1 VSSTD
6 KIDQM
11 ERAVMEMD
19 AVVDLMATADIR
31 QLKKETLGNIS
42 WLFDDLLDDFRKG
55 FHD

>member
-1 VSSTD
+1 MSSTD